1 MFFLDKRVLLLC
13 TFGRLGREKKKA
25 RGGRWEGEEIKRG
38 TEAPVLS
45 SSHHPPHAYLFLL
58 LFFIWIPAM
67 AYLNKRG
74 TSECFA
80 PGVPSD
86 KREKDAF
93 RKAFNVCMAG

>member
-45 SSHHPPHAYLFLL
+45 SSHHPPHAYLFN
-58 LFFIWIPAM
+58 FFVN
-67 AYLNKRG
+67 LN
-74 TSECFA
+74 
-80 PGVPSD
+80 PSD
-86 KREKDAF
+86 GLFE
-93 RKAFNVCMAG
+93 